1 MTWDKWVAIITLALT
16 VISLVWNI
24 VNSLVQHKRN
34 LELEKFKSYYVLRQE
49 KYRLEFKA
57 YEELAQMVSELAGRT
72 GAFILFFVNTDL
84 NGEKRQELLAKWEET
99 ANYSSDLVNKLLGYS
114 AFTDLDLSKKIYSIR
129 DLCSKA
135 LKLFL
140 ELDRATASSNE
151 KIKNEALD
159 IKRALV
165 VAQGEFNDELRN
177 LLRIRLALS
186 KE

>member
-1 MTWDKWVAIITLALT
+1 MTWDKWVAILTLAVA

-24 VNSLVQHKRN
+24 VNSWVGHKRN

-135 LKLFL
+135 LKSFV
-140 ELDRATASSNE
+140 ELDKSPILHI
-151 KIKNEALD
+151 KIKKEAIC
-159 IKRALV
+159 IKEELV
-165 VAQGEFNDELRN
+165 IAQREFNDELRN